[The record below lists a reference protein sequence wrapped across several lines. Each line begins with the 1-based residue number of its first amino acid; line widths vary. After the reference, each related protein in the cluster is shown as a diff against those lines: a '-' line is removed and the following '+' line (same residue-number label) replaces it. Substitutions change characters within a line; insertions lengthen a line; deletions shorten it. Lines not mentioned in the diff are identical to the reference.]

1 ETEGRVR
8 DGLGGQA
15 GTGGEGGGEPAPGGA
30 GEAAGRETA
39 GRATRARKGRR
50 VVRIYKDMR
59 VFRNGILQVVREM
72 ERGGLAVDVE
82 EQVSSG
88 DDGDV
93 WEIRLTV
100 RRAKERR

>member
-1 ETEGRVR
+1 
-8 DGLGGQA
+8 
-15 GTGGEGGGEPAPGGA
+15 
-30 GEAAGRETA
+30 
-39 GRATRARKGRR
+39 
-50 VVRIYKDMR
+50 VRIYKDMR